1 MVIFHYYLKAEEL
14 STTLPKLQIDK
25 KKKKKKKLKKSK
37 TINNIVTTA
46 PSATNATTTTS
57 TTKTSMKLL
66 NYDTIVSIKSP
77 KGFMDTL

>member
-1 MVIFHYYLKAEEL
+1 MSTRSSS

-46 PSATNATTTTS
+46 PSATNATTTS

-66 NYDTIVSIKSP
+66 NYDTIVSIRSP